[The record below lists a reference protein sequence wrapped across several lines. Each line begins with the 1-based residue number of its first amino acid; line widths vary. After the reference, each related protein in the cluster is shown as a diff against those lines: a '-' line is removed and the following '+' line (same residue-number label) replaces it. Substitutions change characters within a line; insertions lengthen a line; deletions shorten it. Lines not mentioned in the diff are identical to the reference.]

1 MVKLFGWEV
10 KRSDDSIINQPSF
23 TEKINDDGA
32 LNVGAALGGA
42 YNTIWD
48 IEGTA
53 KTEAE
58 LVTRYRQMMNN
69 PEIQQAVDE
78 IVNDAINIDAHE
90 EVVKVVL
97 DDTPLSANIKEL
109 IINEFKEILRLLD
122 FSNQGYEIFSKFY
135 VDGRLNYHII
145 IDEEALGN
153 GILELR
159 YIDPRKIRLIRE
171 NIDIPIPG
179 QGTGAF
185 LKKIKKEYYMYSETG
200 FGTTINNTNTAGNGN
215 FSGLRIAKDSIARV
229 TSGLTNENNS
239 LVLSYLHKAIKSLN
253 QLRML
258 EDATV
263 IYTITR
269 APDRRIFY
277 VDVGELPKAK
287 AEQYLHDMMARH
299 KNKVSYDTSTGEIND
314 NRKMLTMTEDYWFPR
329 RGGNRVT
336 EVDTLPGGQG
346 IGQDQN
352 LPYFQNK
359 LYKSLNVPVA
369 RLQPETMY
377 NFGRSS
383 EISREEIKF
392 AKFITRL
399 RARFSLLFDIC
410 LEKQLILKG
419 IISPEEWDELKNK
432 IRYDFIKDNYFE
444 ELKEMEIL
452 REKINT
458 LNEVKPYIGEFFSYE
473 WVGKNV
479 MFMTEDEIEEM
490 QGRIQEERKAGMYP
504 EQEQQ
509 Q

>member
-10 KRSDDSIINQPSF
+10 KRSDDSMINPPSF

-200 FGTTINNTNTAGNGN
+200 FGTTVNNTNTAGNGN

-314 NRKMLTMTEDYWFPR
+314 NRKMMTMTEDYWFPR

-399 RARFSLLFDIC
+399 RARFSALFDIC

-432 IRYDFIKDNYFE
+432 IRYDFVKDNYFE

>member
-1 MVKLFGWEV
+1 
-10 KRSDDSIINQPSF
+10 
-23 TEKINDDGA
+23 
-32 LNVGAALGGA
+32 
-42 YNTIWD
+42 
-48 IEGTA
+48 
-53 KTEAE
+53 
-58 LVTRYRQMMNN
+58 MM
-69 PEIQQAVDE
+69 
-78 IVNDAINIDAHE
+78 
-90 EVVKVVL
+90 
-97 DDTPLSANIKEL
+97 
-109 IINEFKEILRLLD
+109 
-122 FSNQGYEIFSKFY
+122 
-135 VDGRLNYHII
+135 
-145 IDEEALGN
+145 
-153 GILELR
+153 
-159 YIDPRKIRLIRE
+159 
-171 NIDIPIPG
+171 
-179 QGTGAF
+179 
-185 LKKIKKEYYMYSETG
+185 
-200 FGTTINNTNTAGNGN
+200 
-215 FSGLRIAKDSIARV
+215 
-229 TSGLTNENNS
+229 
-239 LVLSYLHKAIKSLN
+239 
-253 QLRML
+253 
-258 EDATV
+258 
-263 IYTITR
+263 
-269 APDRRIFY
+269 
-277 VDVGELPKAK
+277 
-287 AEQYLHDMMARH
+287 
-299 KNKVSYDTSTGEIND
+299 
-314 NRKMLTMTEDYWFPR
+314 TMTEDYWFPR

-399 RARFSLLFDIC
+399 RARFSMLFDIC

-490 QGRIQEERKAGMYP
+490 QGRIQEERKVGMYP